1 MIVLQDVSRV
11 YNKRESSNEVI
22 AVDTVN
28 LEISDNAFVS
38 ICGKSGSG
46 KSTLLNLIGG
56 ADIPTSGKVIINDVD
71 INKLSDNKLATFR
84 NNTIGFVFQS
94 FFLEPS
100 LTAIENVELPL
111 LVRNVNKHTRTRM
124 AVEML
129 EQVGLEHRIAHRPYE
144 LSGGEK
150 QRVSIARALVTSP
163 EILLADEPTGN
174 LDEST
179 GNDILS
185 LMKKLTSDRTLILVT
200 HDLSEAKLAPTQIT
214 MKDGKISCVYHVEE
228 NIDKIPPY

>member
-1 MIVLQDVSRV
+1 MIILRNVSRV
-11 YNKRESSNEVI
+11 YNKKGSSSAVI

-28 LEISDNAFVS
+28 VEIPDNTFVS

-56 ADIPTSGKVIINDVD
+56 ADIPTSGDVIINDVN
-71 INKLSDNKLATFR
+71 INQLSDKKLAAFR

-111 LVRNVNKHTRTRM
+111 LIRNISKQERTRM

-129 EQVGLEHRIAHRPYE
+129 EQVGLEHRMQHKPFE

-150 QRVSIARALVTSP
+150 QRVSIARALITSP

-185 LMKKLTSDRTLILVT
+185 LMKKLTSECTLILVT
-200 HDLSEAKLAPTQIT
+200 HDSSEAKLAPLQIT
-214 MKDGKISCVYHVEE
+214 MKDGKILTVYHVEE
-228 NIDKIPPY
+228 EH

>member
-11 YNKRESSNEVI
+11 YNKKKISNEVI

-28 LEISDNAFVS
+28 LEISDNTFVS
-38 ICGKSGSG
+38 ICGRSGSG

-56 ADIPTSGKVIINDVD
+56 ADIPTSGSVIINDVN
-71 INKLSDNKLATFR
+71 INTLSDKKLAAFR

-111 LVRNVNKHTRTRM
+111 LIRNVSKHKRTRM

-129 EQVGLEHRIAHRPYE
+129 EQVGLEHRMKHKPFE

-150 QRVSIARALVTSP
+150 QRVSIARALITCP
-163 EILLADEPTGN
+163 QILLADEPTGN

-200 HDLSEAKLAPTQIT
+200 HDLNEAKLAPIQIT
-214 MKDGKISCVYHVEE
+214 MKDGKILNIHHAEE
-228 NIDKIPPY
+228 RS